1 MFIIFCGLPGTG
13 KTTLARML
21 AEALAAVHVRIDSI
35 EEALL
40 MMGQGSAVDDGAG
53 YRIGYA
59 VSEDNLRLGRI
70 VVADS
75 VNPLRLTREAWR
87 DVARKAGVTSV
98 DVVVVC
104 SDQAEHRRRIEA
116 RETGIRR
123 LTWDDVVDRAFDPM
137 DQRSI
142 VLDTAGQSIEQSLSA
157 LQTAISGHCSN

>member
-1 MFIIFCGLPGTG
+1 MLIIFCGRPGTG

-21 AEALAAVHVRIDSI
+21 AQALAAVHVRIDSI

-40 MMGQGSAVDDGAG
+40 MMGHGPAVDDGAG

-59 VSEDNLRLGRI
+59 VSEDNLRLGRT

-75 VNPLRLTREAWR
+75 VNPLRLTRDAWR
-87 DVARKAGVTSV
+87 DVARKAGVAPV

-116 RETGIRR
+116 REAGVRR
-123 LTWDDVVDRAFDPM
+123 LSWEDVVDREFDPV
-137 DQRSI
+137 DHRPI
-142 VLDTAGQSIEQSLSA
+142 VIDTAGRSVEQSLSA
-157 LQTAISGHCSN
+157 LRKAIAERR

>member
-1 MFIIFCGLPGTG
+1 MLIIFCGRPGTG

-21 AEALAAVHVRIDSI
+21 AQELAAVHVRIDTI

-40 MMGQGSAVDDGAG
+40 IMGQGGAVDDGAG

-75 VNPLRLTREAWR
+75 VNPLRLTRDAWR
-87 DVARKAGVTSV
+87 GVARRAGVTSV

-104 SDQAEHRRRIEA
+104 SDPAEHRARIEA
-116 RETGIRR
+116 RQAGIRR
-123 LTWDDVVDRAFDPM
+123 LSWQDVADSEFDPTNHEA
-137 DQRSI
+137 I
-142 VLDTAGQSIEQSLSA
+142 VIDTAGQSFEQSFSLLRKA
-157 LQTAISGHCSN
+157 LPERR